1 MSLKN
6 IPLDLSEETSGKH
19 NSKNQ
24 PKGDADSTEVQNLN
38 QNHLTED
45 GNETKGN
52 TPGGKAKDVRST
64 QANKPRSNPQ
74 GNAPMSRDTN
84 SARKGPGKKGD

>member
-6 IPLDLSEETSGKH
+6 IPLDLSEETSGQH

-24 PKGDADSTEVQNLN
+24 PKGDADSSVVQNLN
-38 QNHLTED
+38 QNHLTEQ

-52 TPGGKAKDVRST
+52 TPGGNSNEVRHT

-74 GNAPMSRDTN
+74 GNAPMSQDKTN
-84 SARKGPGKKGD
+84 AEKGPGSHAD

>member
-6 IPLDLSEETSGKH
+6 IPLDLSDETSGKH

-24 PKGDADSTEVQNLN
+24 PKGDADSTEVQNVN
-38 QNHLTED
+38 QNHLTEE

-52 TPGGKAKDVRST
+52 TPGGNFNEVRHT

-74 GNAPMSRDTN
+74 GNAPMSQDSDN
-84 SARKGPGKKGD
+84 SQKGPGSHAD

>member
-1 MSLKN
+1 MSKNN

-24 PKGDADSTEVQNLN
+24 PKGDTDSTEVQNLN

-52 TPGGKAKDVRST
+52 TPGGNFNEVRHT
-64 QANKPRSNPQ
+64 QTNKPRSNPQ
-74 GNAPMSRDTN
+74 GNAPMSVDTN
-84 SARKGPGKKGD
+84 NAKKGPGRKAD

>member
-1 MSLKN
+1 MSKNN
-6 IPLDLSEETSGKH
+6 IPLDLSEETSGQH

-38 QNHLTED
+38 QNHITED

-52 TPGGKAKDVRST
+52 TTG
-64 QANKPRSNPQ
+64 
-74 GNAPMSRDTN
+74 GNANEVRHTQTN
-84 SARKGPGKKGD
+84 